1 MFQFREIQRK
11 CSFSLLVFLCFTPSA
26 ITSRAI
32 ILLSNL
38 ANRHLLTLKKIV
50 IPSYYVTTTVCNA
63 VVAHDDTKQHLSTYN
78 LASPQ
83 SMADPSRYKDDFRK
97 PNGKSTLKCLW
108 LVRLMTE
115 SAKIHSY

>member
-1 MFQFREIQRK
+1 MFIQFT
-11 CSFSLLVFLCFTPSA
+11 CPPLFHT
-26 ITSRAI
+26 
-32 ILLSNL
+32 LSNYKPRNYIIIKSCKQTSSDL
-38 ANRHLLTLKKIV
+38 EIV

-97 PNGKSTLKCLW
+97 PNGKSTLKCLS